1 VASSEPVTCLPAGS
15 LQYSGS
21 ITENTVDVEVMRFQ
35 ALDSDLDKTDNWL
48 AEFEIV
54 SGNEDQIFGIH
65 TDPRT
70 NEGVLTLKK
79 V

>member
-1 VASSEPVTCLPAGS
+1 M
-15 LQYSGS
+15 
-21 ITENTVDVEVMRFQ
+21 EVMRFQ
-35 ALDSDLDKTDNWL
+35 ALDSDLEKTDNWL